1 MHCKHK
7 LYSKSY
13 YFDLGAIH
21 EPLPIVI
28 IPDIEPIDGLAAAQ
42 VYDKV
47 RVLAHCVVS
56 GDPGVHGLG
65 GEGVELRALAQD
77 PRGHVPE
84 GGVLPHR
91 LNDGLLAHILSLDN
105 SATKKMKE
113 NIKVLHIDCHWFM
126 FK

>member
-1 MHCKHK
+1 MHCKYK

-13 YFDLGAIH
+13 YLDLGAIH

-47 RVLAHCVVS
+47 RILAHCVVS
-56 GDPGVHGLG
+56 SDPGVHRLG
-65 GEGVELRALAQD
+65 GEGVELRPFAQD

-91 LNDGLLAHILSLDN
+91 PNDGLLAHILSLDN
-105 SATKKMKE
+105 SATEKMKE
-113 NIKVLHIDCHWFM
+113 NKFLHIDYHWFM

>member
-13 YFDLGAIH
+13 HFDLSAIH
-21 EPLPIVI
+21 EPLPIMI

-47 RVLAHCVVS
+47 RVLAHCAVS
-56 GDPGVHGLG
+56 GDPGVHCLG

-77 PRGHVPE
+77 PRRHVSE

-91 LNDGLLAHILSLDN
+91 LNDGLLTAHILSLDN
-105 SATKKMKE
+105 SATEKMKE
-113 NIKVLHIDCHWFM
+113 NKFLHTDYHCFM

>member
-1 MHCKHK
+1 MYKI
-7 LYSKSY
+7 L

-28 IPDIEPIDGLAAAQ
+28 ISDIEPIDGLAAAQ

-47 RVLAHCVVS
+47 RVLAHCAVS

-91 LNDGLLAHILSLDN
+91 LNNGLLAHILSLDN
-105 SATKKMKE
+105 SATEKMKE
-113 NIKVLHIDCHWFM
+113 NKFLHIEYHWFM